1 MRLSSLTSNL
11 YHYRLIIIII
21 NSNQSELGFA
31 GTSWKVHQ
39 LPLRN
44 FHSKEHKK
52 LLVIHQ
58 CSDFVVSHLKLTLF
72 KFTVN
77 SGSAVAFCATK
88 SWIQWNKINL
98 LSLRSRIVKQEE
110 QLFSSSSRSVT
121 FPCGRRFSCRSTIPE
136 RKESLL
142 VVYCW
147 PWRPLPAF
155 VQLSS

>member
-1 MRLSSLTSNL
+1 MRELFLYLLGVCCSAVWQWKGHVHATDKTFFENKGGQLEKGDRNRKGAPNWKRAAKYSQILLALYKYVNMRLSSLTSNL
-11 YHYRLIIIII
+11 YHYKLIIII

-77 SGSAVAFCATK
+77 SGSAVTFCATK
-88 SWIQWNKINL
+88 S
-98 LSLRSRIVKQEE
+98 
-110 QLFSSSSRSVT
+110 
-121 FPCGRRFSCRSTIPE
+121 
-136 RKESLL
+136 
-142 VVYCW
+142 
-147 PWRPLPAF
+147 
-155 VQLSS
+155 